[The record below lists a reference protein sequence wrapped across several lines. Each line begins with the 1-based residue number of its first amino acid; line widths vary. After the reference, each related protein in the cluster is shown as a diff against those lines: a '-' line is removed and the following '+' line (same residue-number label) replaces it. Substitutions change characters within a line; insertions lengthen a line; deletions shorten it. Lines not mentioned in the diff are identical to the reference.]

1 MQNRFEEGL
10 QFSSLALELSPDYV
24 RCRERRATLY
34 ERLDRLDEA
43 LADLERV
50 AELTAGAQDAHHWE
64 AVRHTAELKARIADR
79 NERLKAEM
87 VDKLKQL
94 GNLVLRPFGL
104 STDNFQLKQDP
115 NSGGYSVQF
124 VNSSGARA
132 SGPTNGQP
140 HQTNS

>member
-10 QFSSLALELSPDYV
+10 QFSNVALELSPDYV

-43 LADLERV
+43 LADVERV
-50 AELTAGAQDAHHWE
+50 AELTAGAHDAHHWE
-64 AVRHTAELKARIADR
+64 AVRRAAELKMRIGER

-87 VDKLKQL
+87 IDKLKQL

-104 STDNFQLKQDP
+104 STENFHLKQDP

-124 VNSSGARA
+124 VNSSGGRPPA
-132 SGPTNGQP
+132 PTNGQP
-140 HQTNS
+140 HQSDS